1 MKLFTRV
8 DSEIAR
14 KTTEIFIQQARND
27 IRSVRTFAFLIPFAQ
42 AIESVAIPL
51 LISFIIQILIQGG
64 EVQSA
69 LWLIGFI
76 AVGVGISA
84 TFEHIGFKILF
95 RHEENVTTRLLK
107 QSLDKLLGH
116 SFGFFANQKV
126 GSLAGDIHNF
136 SRAYMSILDTIF
148 LQLSSL
154 LVSFAI
160 SLIVIGIIA
169 PALLL
174 PLLLLTVFVVWHNIY
189 SVSIRAPYRN
199 ARKEL
204 QSKLF
209 GSVAD
214 IIGNHA
220 LVRLF
225 SKKDVEVGRIVR
237 ERGKIIEVFEQEVVV
252 LQHNATVRRIVIY
265 AFQIVTLLLCIYLY
279 SNAMIQVG
287 ALVFAITYSVRVAG
301 AMFGMSSAVRGI
313 EQAYLDS
320 SKAVEILAATPD
332 ITDHSTSETLSIK
345 NATIDF
351 RDMSFSY
358 ADAPDEPVFSQL
370 NLSIPA
376 GQHVG
381 LVGKSGGGKT
391 TLTSLLLRFADVT
404 SGAIIVNE
412 HDISRVTQSSLRDTI
427 AYVPQDPYLFHRTL
441 RENIAYG
448 ADSASDEDV
457 VDATKKANAWEFIKE
472 LPKGLDT
479 VVGERGVKLS
489 GGQRQRVAIAR
500 AILKDAPILVL
511 DEATSALDSES
522 EKLIQASLDE
532 LMKGRTSIVIAH
544 RLSTIAKLDRI
555 VVLDHGKIV
564 EDGSHTELLAQKG
577 TYAKLWAHQ
586 SGGFIEE

>member
-1 MKLFTRV
+1 M
-8 DSEIAR
+8 
-14 KTTEIFIQQARND
+14 
-27 IRSVRTFAFLIPFAQ
+27 RTFAFLIPTAQ
-42 AIESVAIPL
+42 AIETVAIPL
-51 LISFIIQILIQGG
+51 LISFIIQILLQGND
-64 EVQSA
+64 VQPA
-69 LWLIGFI
+69 LWLIGLMG
-76 AVGVGISA
+76 VGVVIS
-84 TFEHIGFKILF
+84 TIFEHHGFKTLF
-95 RHEENVTTRLLK
+95 RHEENVTTKLLK
-107 QSLDKLLGH
+107 QSLDKLLNH

-136 SRAYMSILDTIF
+136 SRAYMTILDTIF
-148 LQLSSL
+148 LQLSGL
-154 LVSFAI
+154 LVSFAV
-160 SLIVIGIIA
+160 SLIVIGVIA
-169 PALLL
+169 PVLLL

-189 SVSIRAPYRN
+189 GVTTRAPYRKK
-199 ARKEL
+199 RKEL

-214 IIGNHA
+214 IIGNHT

-225 SKKDVEVGRIVR
+225 SKKDAEVGRIVR
-237 ERGKIIEVFEQEVVV
+237 ERGKILEVFEQEVTV
-252 LQHNATVRRIVIY
+252 LQKNATVRRLVIY
-265 AFQIVTLLLCIYLY
+265 GFQIFILLLCVYLY
-279 SNAMIQVG
+279 SNAMIQIG
-287 ALVFAITYSVRVAG
+287 ALVFAVTYTIRVAS
-301 AMFGMSSAVRGI
+301 AMFGMSGAVRSI

-320 SKAVEILAATPD
+320 SKAVEVLATTPD
-332 ITDHSTSETLSIK
+332 IADHATSKALEIERASI
-345 NATIDF
+345 NF
-351 RDMSFSY
+351 RDVTFSY
-358 ADAPDEPVFSQL
+358 ADAPDEPVFENL

-404 SGAIIVNE
+404 SGAIMVNE

-448 ADSASDEDV
+448 ADGASDEDV
-457 VDATKKANAWEFIKE
+457 IVATKKANAWEFIKD

-522 EKLIQASLDE
+522 EKLIQASLEE

-555 VVLDHGKIV
+555 VVLDRGTIV
-564 EDGSHTELLAQKG
+564 EDGSHDELLKRGG